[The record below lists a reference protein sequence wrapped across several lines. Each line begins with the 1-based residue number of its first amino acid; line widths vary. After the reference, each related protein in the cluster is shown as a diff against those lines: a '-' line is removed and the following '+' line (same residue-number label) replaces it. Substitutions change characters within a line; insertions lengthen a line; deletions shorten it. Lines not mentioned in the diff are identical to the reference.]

1 MNLIEFV
8 TPRVREA
15 YWVDDAHCTPTMLGI
30 LSEIFSAPIYE
41 QVYQAAS
48 GMHGAGLFGAQCGL
62 VEGAL
67 MFIGIVGR
75 GKGMSIDEVEPIC
88 YEFAEGFQRE
98 FGSLLC
104 REIRPEGF
112 SDDNPPHICE
122 PRTVEAIVFAA
133 EFIVEKLELE
143 AYPSTSATT

>member
-1 MNLIEFV
+1 MDLIEFV

-15 YWVDDAHCTPTMLGI
+15 YWGHDAHCTPTMLNI
-30 LSEIFSAPIYE
+30 LGEIFNVPIYE
-41 QVYQAAS
+41 QVYHAAS

-67 MFIGIVGR
+67 MFIGLAGR
-75 GKGMSIDEVEPIC
+75 GKGMTIDDVEPIC
-88 YEFAEGFQRE
+88 YEFADRFQKE
-98 FGSLLC
+98 FGSLIC
-104 REIRPEGF
+104 RELRPEGF

-133 EFIVEKLELE
+133 EYIAEKLDFE
-143 AYPSTSATT
+143 T